1 MDIGSE
7 DEELFDPKSIVNRI
21 RCLSKKIRVSP
32 QLRHTFESNV
42 KVCYD
47 LEPTPS
53 SQSPTTLPASSPST
67 MRAYELK
74 FAYDMFVNKAGDAHF
89 KFKMS
94 SDDWDNLRVVIALLN
109 PLYLATLKLSKSKFP
124 SLNETLPTYMGLTKV
139 TFKHSSLIMW
149 HIVV

>member
-1 MDIGSE
+1 MTSKLAAETLASKTGTA
-7 DEELFDPKSIVNRI
+7 PKSAAKRKAPERSEVEAPPP
-21 RCLSKKIRVSP
+21 KKQSVRRVRA
-32 QLRHTFESNV
+32 LGLLLDV
-42 KVCYD
+42 KTRWNSI
-47 LEPTPS
+47 LAM
-53 SQSPTTLPASSPST
+53 L

-74 FAYDMFVNKAGDAHF
+74 FAYDMFVNKAGDAYF

-124 SLNETLPTYMGLTKV
+124 SLSETLPTYMGLTKV